1 MNSWLESYKMYRFTA
16 SPTRDLSISDL
27 RIALINYICA
37 KQSDKLFIVRMED
50 IDKAKNIESKDAEIL
65 DILSIFGLN
74 YDYLYYQSE
83 NFKYHLQLASSLMDK
98 GLAFACFCKE
108 DELQDGTCAKE
119 CNNISQEELL
129 NNNLPF
135 TIRLKN
141 QDENFLI
148 MSQQKYPT
156 ANFANACD
164 DMLQGITHIIKED
177 AHILDTPRQELIRV
191 SLGYTQDIKYS
202 HLPTLINEK
211 DDTSSVKWL
220 LNQGFLPEAIVN
232 YLLLLGNTPPKEIF
246 TQSEAIEWLKLDEI
260 SKTPLKFDIKKLK
273 AINAQHIMMMPEL
286 ELSKII
292 GYSSTDIGKL
302 AKLYAK
308 QVSTTFEIKEKIDG
322 VFSLKTSQEYSQ
334 ELDTL
339 KQIVKN
345 APYFEK
351 FEEFKNHLMSESK
364 MQGENFFKTLR
375 IMLTANENGLEELEE
390 VYEHIKNYLLE
401 IAR

>member
-1 MNSWLESYKMYRFTA
+1 MYRFTT

-37 KQSDKLFIVRMED
+37 KQSNKLFIVRMED

-83 NFKYHLQLASSLMDK
+83 NFKYHLQFASSLMDK

-375 IMLTANENGLEELEE
+375 IMLTANENDLEELEE